1 MKERPGIPEISFISP
16 ETRYQQKGGIQRGI
30 SRSFKSGR
38 EGFIMMKILEYEIR
52 KGVKHFKKEYG
63 YFGYLAERKLDR
75 AAYINDCVLGHPRKS
90 ARHMAKH
97 PA

>member
-1 MKERPGIPEISFISP
+1 
-16 ETRYQQKGGIQRGI
+16 
-30 SRSFKSGR
+30 
-38 EGFIMMKILEYEIR
+38 MMKILEYEIR
-52 KGVKHFKKEYG
+52 KGVKEYG

>member
-1 MKERPGIPEISFISP
+1 MKGRKGPEFPRFPSYHRKPGTS
-16 ETRYQQKGGIQRGI
+16 IQRGI

>member
-1 MKERPGIPEISFISP
+1 
-16 ETRYQQKGGIQRGI
+16 
-30 SRSFKSGR
+30 
-38 EGFIMMKILEYEIR
+38 MMKILEYEIR

-63 YFGYLAERKLDR
+63 YFGYLAERKPDR
-75 AAYINDCVLGHPRKS
+75 AAYINDCVLGHRRKS

>member
-1 MKERPGIPEISFISP
+1 MKNLYYGQIEEIKKIKEMNTERKHTKWKKSLIVK
-16 ETRYQQKGGIQRGI
+16 TRKQ
-30 SRSFKSGR
+30 S
-38 EGFIMMKILEYEIR
+38 
-52 KGVKHFKKEYG
+52 KHFKKEYG

>member
-1 MKERPGIPEISFISP
+1 MEKIIDRENKEA
-16 ETRYQQKGGIQRGI
+16 
-30 SRSFKSGR
+30 
-38 EGFIMMKILEYEIR
+38 
-52 KGVKHFKKEYG
+52 VKALKKDNF
-63 YFGYLAERKLDR
+63 YFGYMAERKLDR

>member
-1 MKERPGIPEISFISP
+1 
-16 ETRYQQKGGIQRGI
+16 
-30 SRSFKSGR
+30 
-38 EGFIMMKILEYEIR
+38 MMKILEYEIR

-63 YFGYLAERKLDR
+63 YFGYPAERKLDR